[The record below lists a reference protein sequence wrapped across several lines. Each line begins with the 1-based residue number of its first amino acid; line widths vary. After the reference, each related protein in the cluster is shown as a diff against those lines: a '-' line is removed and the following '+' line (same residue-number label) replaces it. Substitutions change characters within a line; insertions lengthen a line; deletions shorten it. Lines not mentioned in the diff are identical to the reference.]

1 MVIIKKHKR
10 ERETQHWSVVFISV
24 LKLHKTWLL
33 NGMVIEQVL
42 TKGSSETA
50 VLSTLSMNL
59 KQMDIKQQ
67 KSATA
72 NQ

>member
-1 MVIIKKHKR
+1 
-10 ERETQHWSVVFISV
+10 
-24 LKLHKTWLL
+24 
-33 NGMVIEQVL
+33 MVIEQVL